1 MNMGLD
7 IFIIILIII
16 YPFIFKFVEQYFA
29 QKGENIAQ
37 KEDNREIYYEKK
49 KGEDLATKEDIEEIT
64 KQIETVKSEISFE
77 NQRRH
82 EFINQRTR
90 RLLEILFLTEKLNEY
105 QNILMFTL
113 YDKNSSS
120 RLLSL
125 IEQINDTLLMLTHE
139 YRITLVTTH
148 DKDLNDR
155 MSKLIEKAQNYSHY
169 MCYIASNVSSHLVNW
184 KDLLDIA
191 EKNNNDKTILN
202 KAIESQENVAK
213 LRKKFEDEIS
223 EKQKTLYDCQIE
235 YLSKLN
241 LMFKS
246 DFHLKDDY

>member
-7 IFIIILIII
+7 VFIIILIII

-113 YDKNSSS
+113 YDKIIWMVNKSTRFSPS
-120 RLLSL
+120 FLL
-125 IEQINDTLLMLTHE
+125 E
-139 YRITLVTTH
+139 
-148 DKDLNDR
+148 
-155 MSKLIEKAQNYSHY
+155 
-169 MCYIASNVSSHLVNW
+169 
-184 KDLLDIA
+184 
-191 EKNNNDKTILN
+191 
-202 KAIESQENVAK
+202 
-213 LRKKFEDEIS
+213 
-223 EKQKTLYDCQIE
+223 
-235 YLSKLN
+235 
-241 LMFKS
+241 
-246 DFHLKDDY
+246 